1 MNKVRGGAIAGGI
14 IAAVII
20 GIVVALASG
29 TFSPSDKPEISET
42 VPVEKGGQGD
52 TASIID
58 THTINKGVDFYID
71 EDGKKTYVIIAS
83 DTPELSD

>member
-14 IAAVII
+14 TAAVII

-42 VPVEKGGQGD
+42 VSDEEGGQGD
-52 TASIID
+52 TVSIID
-58 THTINKGVDFYID
+58 THIIKKDVNFYID
-71 EDGKKTYVIIAS
+71 EDGKKNYVIIAS
-83 DTPELSD
+83 DVPEFSD

>member
-14 IAAVII
+14 TAAVII

-42 VPVEKGGQGD
+42 VSDEEGDQGD
-52 TASIID
+52 AVSIID
-58 THTINKGVDFYID
+58 THTINKGADFYID
-71 EDGKKTYVIIAS
+71 EDGKKAYVIIAS
-83 DTPELSD
+83 DAPEFSD